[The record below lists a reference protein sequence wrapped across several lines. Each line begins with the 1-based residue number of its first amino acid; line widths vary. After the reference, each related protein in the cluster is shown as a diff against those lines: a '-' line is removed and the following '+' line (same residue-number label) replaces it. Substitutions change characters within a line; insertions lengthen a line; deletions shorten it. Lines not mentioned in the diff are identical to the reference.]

1 MYSVLTFQK
10 LLCYVHVC
18 TCPHLS
24 LECPVLNG
32 IPNVFTHRQLIFHGI
47 LHNIAQTISTSFL
60 IQSVFMPS
68 SKILKLVSILL
79 QNVYKL
85 NNKFNKCLSY
95 KLNFIST
102 ISFYSLQKW
111 KHCALSRTFY
121 YIYVMNVKKKKLC
134 P

>member
-1 MYSVLTFQK
+1 MYGVLTFQK

-102 ISFYSLQKW
+102 ISFYSLHGIPQY
-111 KHCALSRTFY
+111 HRPGSSQPLNHAGISSHR
-121 YIYVMNVKKKKLC
+121 
-134 P
+134 